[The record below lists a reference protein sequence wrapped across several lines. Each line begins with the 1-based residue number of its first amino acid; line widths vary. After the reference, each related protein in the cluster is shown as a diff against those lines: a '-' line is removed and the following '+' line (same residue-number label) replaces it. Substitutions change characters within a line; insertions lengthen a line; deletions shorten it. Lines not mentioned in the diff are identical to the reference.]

1 MICTFFSSALFS
13 KAAWYNH
20 PWYLRTESFAA
31 LHHNIPDMI
40 QALLSSGHPHI
51 NLTNLYTFLWCLW
64 KARNDCLFNRKGSSP
79 SQVFAVSNAILQ
91 GSKLEG
97 TGRSEDLQNLQPTQ
111 PVTTIVQVTSNFAGE
126 AIFCDAA
133 WKLSEGAHSAPAGI
147 GIFIQMENNQ
157 HCKHIYISAMSPPAS
172 SPLQAEAFGLLLATK
187 LADMLQLQE
196 PRFYTDSSILASAAA
211 ASNIIAAPSHWM
223 IRSLLTDIQA
233 SNSFQA
239 DRITHLSRSYNVKAH
254 YQARLA
260 DRIQNKVLSFRC
272 LCSRTGQCPYRGIF
286 SVACMNPFMLL
297 SVKCA

>member
-1 MICTFFSSALFS
+1 MMPRVQTFAWRLLRRALPTGKRASRFSKHIEPECSRCGCVEDDMHLLFLCPFS

-31 LHHNIPDMI
+31 LHHNIPNMI

-79 SQVFAVSNAILQ
+79 SQVLAISNAILQ
-91 GSKLEG
+91 ESKLEG
-97 TGRSEDLQNLQPTQ
+97 TDRSEELQNLQQTQ

-157 HCKHIYISAMSPPAS
+157 HCKHIYISAMSPPSIVAS
-172 SPLQAEAFGLLLATK
+172 SG
-187 LADMLQLQE
+187 
-196 PRFYTDSSILASAAA
+196 
-211 ASNIIAAPSHWM
+211 
-223 IRSLLTDIQA
+223 
-233 SNSFQA
+233 
-239 DRITHLSRSYNVKAH
+239 
-254 YQARLA
+254 
-260 DRIQNKVLSFRC
+260 
-272 LCSRTGQCPYRGIF
+272 
-286 SVACMNPFMLL
+286 
-297 SVKCA
+297 